1 MHEDEPWWNGFSLD
15 FAPRSDG
22 LREPLTF
29 AVYTLGILGTAY
41 HLANGL
47 WTFCLTWGFSV
58 SRSSQRWLTA
68 ASIARFGLLFPPGMN
83 NVPGFLGRGVRL

>member
-15 FAPRSDG
+15 FAPMSDG
-22 LREPLTF
+22 LREPRTF

-58 SRSSQRWLTA
+58 SRSSQRWLTS
-68 ASIARFGLLFPPGMN
+68 ASMALFGLLFLLGMN
-83 NVPGFLGRGVRL
+83 NVLGFLGRGVRL